1 MRFEQRLEGGGVGQN
16 GDQVAG
22 AEGKESG
29 QNEILLLREKN
40 QNRQKQKTIP
50 TYQLSVMD
58 FWISKLHIW

>member
-1 MRFEQRLEGGGVGQN
+1 MSIFTFQWVEFCYGEGVVGK
-16 GDQVAG
+16 
-22 AEGKESG
+22 GK
-29 QNEILLLREKN
+29 NEILLLREKN

>member
-1 MRFEQRLEGGGVGQN
+1 MSIFTFQWAEFCYGEEVVGK
-16 GDQVAG
+16 
-22 AEGKESG
+22 GK
-29 QNEILLLREKN
+29 NEILLLREKN